1 MKPRIL
7 LLIAFLTLTACKRE
21 QKKSPSEPV
30 SISNLVQYKEENGN
44 VHIQSGNFGYDFKQ
58 NQLPFKKIILLNA
71 SMAGYISA
79 LGVENLV
86 IGVASPEYIYSN
98 KIQNLLKEG
107 KIQNVGNEQK
117 YDVEKI
123 LSLHPDAIFTNH
135 IASFDNTY
143 KLLKYNG
150 IQVIFLDEY
159 MEQKPLEKTAYLK
172 LFGKLFGKE
181 KEAVTQYEEI
191 KKNYNQLKKMAL
203 KAKDRS
209 TVLANEMYGDV
220 WYLPGGKTAVA
231 NFINDANANYI
242 LKNNTD
248 EKAVTMSFEE
258 VFAKADQ
265 VQYWINAGNHI
276 SKKEMLGMNPVY
288 SKLSVFNKGKIYV
301 ITGKE
306 KAKANDFF
314 ESGIVRSD
322 LVLKD
327 YIKIFH
333 PELLPDYQLTYMKE
347 LQ

>member
-21 QKKSPSEPV
+21 QKISSSEST
-30 SISNLVQYKEENGN
+30 SISNLVQYKEQNG
-44 VHIQSGNFGYDFKQ
+44 VLHLKSGNFTYDFKQ
-58 NQLPFKKIILLNA
+58 NQIPFKKIILLNA
-71 SMAGYISA
+71 SMAGYISE
-79 LGVENLV
+79 LGEENLV
-86 IGVASPEYIYSN
+86 IGVSSPEYIFSG

-123 LSLHPDAIFTNH
+123 LSLKPDAIFTNH

-143 KLLKYNG
+143 QLLKNNG

-159 MEQKPLEKTAYLK
+159 MEQKPLEKTAYIK
-172 LFGKLFGKE
+172 LFGKLFGKD
-181 KEAVTQYEEI
+181 KEAETKYQEI
-191 KKNYNQLKKMAL
+191 EKNYNELKKLAL
-203 KAKDRS
+203 KAKEKP

-220 WYLPGGKTAVA
+220 WYLPGGKTSAA
-231 NFINDANANYI
+231 NFISDANANYI
-242 LKNNTD
+242 LKNNSE

-258 VFAKADQ
+258 VFAKSND
-265 VQYWINAGNHI
+265 VRYWVNAGNHT
-276 SKKEMLGMNPVY
+276 SKKEMLSMNPFY
-288 SKLSVFNKGKIYV
+288 GKLNVFNKGKTYV

-306 KAKANDFF
+306 RALANDFF
-314 ESGIVRSD
+314 ESGVVRAD